1 MMINQNKLAIK
12 ITEMEGKKVE
22 VNIAQVK
29 EVQKCMLLELTQYTN
44 KSVTQLLDRV
54 ASRNHIDRPLEK

>member
-1 MMINQNKLAIK
+1 MINQNKLAIK
-12 ITEMEGKKVE
+12 ITEMEGKKVQ

-29 EVQKCMLLELTQYTN
+29 EVQKCMLLELSQYTN

-54 ASRNHIDRPLEK
+54 ARKYRFDRPLER

>member
-1 MMINQNKLAIK
+1 MINQNKLAIK
-12 ITEMEGKKVE
+12 ITEMEGKKVQ

-29 EVQKCMLLELTQYTN
+29 EVQKCVLLELTQYTN

-54 ASRNHIDRPLEK
+54 ASRNHIDRYSRR

>member
-1 MMINQNKLAIK
+1 MINQNKLAIK
-12 ITEMEGKKVE
+12 ITEMEGKKVQ

-29 EVQKCMLLELTQYTN
+29 EVQRCLLLELSQYTN

-54 ASRNHIDRPLEK
+54 ARKYRFDRPLER

>member
-1 MMINQNKLAIK
+1 MINQNKLAMR
-12 ITEMEGKKVE
+12 ITEMEGKKVQ

-29 EVQKCMLLELTQYTN
+29 EVQRCMLRELSQYTN

-54 ASRNHIDRPLEK
+54 ARKYRFDRPLER